1 MKKNANDI
9 LRRAALCA
17 CLLGA
22 GAAAEPIS
30 AQQVQVL
37 SNSTPLRLDPT
48 DSSPVITA
56 LEAGTVL
63 EWIGESGGYYAV
75 SVPGPPGQENLVGY
89 VLASEVEL
97 MGGLDPTSG
106 LPSAAGGMP
115 VPGVAQQ
122 YQMAREARS
131 SGVSNAV
138 RGGAVAVAAQVSVSL
153 FFEVEDRD
161 SYESEAAY
169 QDAVDRKSTA
179 ESVAQYALIGGA
191 ALAAYGIGRY
201 VFGWRKMA
209 ELEEEFP
216 EATTP
221 SLERQ
226 YAEATLNRS
235 LGRRKLVWGVILG
248 AASYGTVEFV
258 PHFAVPA
265 AEDYGSDA
273 EYQSA
278 LGRRD
283 TAVTVRNWVMGVG
296 GVLGTWGLAQWVLAS
311 QKMGEIEQ
319 VSGMTALT
327 LPLGSS
333 PAESLRTGSPA
344 KLFVGHADSR
354 TQFGVAWSW

>member
-17 CLLGA
+17 CLVGV
-22 GAAAEPIS
+22 GAAVEPIS

-37 SNSTPLRLDPT
+37 SNATALRLDPT
-48 DSSPVITA
+48 DSSPVITS

-75 SVPGPPGQENLVGY
+75 SVPGPSGQENLVGY

-97 MGGLDPTSG
+97 MGGLEPSSG
-106 LPSAAGGMP
+106 LPSAAGAMP

-122 YQMAREARS
+122 YQMAKEARS
-131 SGVSNAV
+131 SGINRAV
-138 RGGAVAVAAQVSVSL
+138 GGGALAVSAQISVSL
-153 FFEVEDRD
+153 FFEVEDRE
-161 SYESEAAY
+161 SYESEADY
-169 QDAVDRKSTA
+169 QDALDRKSTA

-226 YAEATLNRS
+226 YAEASLNRS
-235 LGRRKLVWGVILG
+235 LGRRKLVWGAVLG
-248 AASYGTVEFV
+248 AASYATVEFV
-258 PHFAVPA
+258 PYLAVPV
-265 AEDYGSDA
+265 AEDYESDA

-278 LGRRD
+278 LNRRD
-283 TAVTVRNWVMGVG
+283 TSVTVRNWVMGVG
-296 GVLGTWGLAQWVLAS
+296 GVLGVWGLAQWVLAS
-311 QKMGEIEQ
+311 QKMGELEQ

-327 LPLGSS
+327 FPLSSS
-333 PAESLRTGSPA
+333 PAESPGTELPA